1 MSKKTRWIIT
11 RTEGFESPGDDWEPF
26 AVRHEYGDYYEE
38 EDSNQGMSL
47 YTRDEYEYVYWK
59 KKIETEEE

>member
-11 RTEGFESPGDDWEPF
+11 ITNNLESPGDDWEPF
-26 AVRHEYGDYYEE
+26 AVRHNYGSGWDRVSQSYDEDYE
-38 EDSNQGMSL
+38 
-47 YTRDEYEYVYWK
+47 TVYWK